1 MTITYDYWLLLLLFS
16 WWNAKSCVFHHWWK
30 SHELTHLPEGKRS
43 YLSPKVAATKAH
55 LGVWKLGEPG
65 KMTGF
70 IAGDPAE
77 SQPQCSHWKWTP
89 PDMGPDGN
97 QLGAQLQSG

>member
-1 MTITYDYWLLLLLFS
+1 
-16 WWNAKSCVFHHWWK
+16 
-30 SHELTHLPEGKRS
+30 
-43 YLSPKVAATKAH
+43 
-55 LGVWKLGEPG
+55 
-65 KMTGF
+65 MTGF

-97 QLGAQLQSG
+97 QLAAQLQSG